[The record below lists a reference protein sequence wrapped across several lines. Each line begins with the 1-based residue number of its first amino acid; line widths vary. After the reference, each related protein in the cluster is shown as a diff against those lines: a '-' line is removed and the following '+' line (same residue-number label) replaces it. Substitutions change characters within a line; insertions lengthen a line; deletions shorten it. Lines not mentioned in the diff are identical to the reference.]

1 MKEIFDFGR
10 KILIVFF
17 IALPFIL
24 FNSCE
29 HLLDAPS
36 IPNEKTTAGG
46 TLSAPTGLKASQG
59 LKRKINLSWNAV
71 EGAKL
76 YYIYKASNPNEEFIQ
91 VGETAEISYE
101 IKASPGTT
109 DYYRVVAAKSDGTR
123 SPISAMSEAGASLAL
138 PVFSGADVDE
148 STITVYWDM
157 ENASYYKE
165 KLRFEVKQEDTAT
178 GMTTSRLVSGN
189 DPYSCDFENLESNSK
204 YVYSID
210 AYLTDA
216 PDEKE
221 NSGKTTVATM
231 ALRRPQPPKFTA
243 SEGEY
248 KDKVRLSITLPPKVQ
263 VSINSDL
270 GGIIETDY
278 PVYFEVSRKRGEKGA
293 YEVIEKALYYDGS
306 TGNEGATSGYDGYVA
321 GKTFVWDDTNFTE
334 QDRGVK
340 YEYKIKSYIDY
351 KFLPQNGSPKTS
363 SRNSDT
369 CIGWMSQRPKFTV
382 SGKMSEG
389 NQYSVNL
396 GIDWNAMGKGDEY
409 KFAIKLEKK
418 AANLSAG
425 NGEVSWLA
433 KDDENFF
440 KTDVEPLNMKYDVDE
455 KMYCYTLYVVK
466 SQATIDK
473 NAISEE
479 YVLEEVAAAPVL
491 VADLANF
498 PTSKFSVDDGYPDK
512 VVLNLVLDEG
522 KDNSD
527 VSYELVRKL
536 NGGEEKI
543 IDAKFNDGKYT
554 DGNLEGGKKYEYVMY
569 ATKKGSAISVPSESK
584 EAVTLGKPDP
594 NVVKEG
600 DGKKKL
606 AYDEIYLE
614 MYEVFGA
621 KSYCLTLG
629 KSGDFGGGKTLVF
642 DADGKKTSGD
652 MNANISL
659 VDQKFAIRIEKP
671 CGYNDATL
679 AGKGVSLEVVARG
692 YEDAARN
699 EDKESKGILADA
711 KVMGPATL
719 TVSGSKENGVTENEI
734 TLKWNKVEDAIG
746 YAIVRKRAEDNNND
760 VFYVSNSD
768 KPKVSLAE
776 ADTTAAGASLCEK
789 LLKVEYDGNQY
800 KFVDETDIGFEAN
813 SPWLENQKR
822 IAWGYEYTY
831 TVIPLLA
838 EGDAGLMLGGG
849 GATDFTVKYEN
860 LDEKNKKVASGY
872 TYGYGL
878 NVKASKADYAN
889 KIKISWDVPKYAREN
904 ASSLA
909 KPKIYRRLRSDGR
922 TSNNELL
929 SWKESEYIG
938 TLESTAESTF
948 SYEDKTLDI
957 SDRKVYEYAVRYG
970 LEEKSENIF
979 KTSYEKDLW
988 EKLDDGEQDN
998 HGYLFN
1004 LPGFECVVPSA
1015 QKESFEETVKFNLYN
1030 NTERKKGPGDGSD
1043 IAYTLYVKNLNNS
1056 EKWFPVASYSK
1067 DGSLIS
1073 AVSSD
1078 WYAVGVSSNK
1088 TTEDVTTTMTPTDI
1102 GKTTITRITRAST
1115 TAGTN
1120 TVSGIYDGTHNGL
1133 LKVQRDYKHYYRIE
1147 ARRKNADGDIIRTSI
1162 GGKDADYEAEK
1173 GEACTEDMAHYTY
1186 RKITDDEFVKG
1197 ITLIIADAI
1206 YQGGV
1211 NSGNGN
1217 SDITGEIGTFVANY
1231 EITGIGNNGLKWGTN
1246 EKDYKHIFPCIVGNK
1261 DEKFV
1266 SDWSLNAALQS
1277 NRPKCAGYGKL
1288 VYLPENTVKVTH
1300 TTGLPSYQ
1308 GWVIPRAGKQASG
1321 GNVNGPSHTW
1331 DVEIQYSRD
1340 LNVKPES
1347 NNQKIVI
1354 TGWDKYYDEKKD
1366 SKEGWHTVGGNEAE
1380 FYEWFPFNIGVKNGN
1395 AQTSLNTNLPTYQN
1409 DWWLER

>member
-433 KDDENFF
+433 NDDENFF
-440 KTDVEPLNMKYDVDE
+440 KTDVKPLNMKYAVDE

-466 SQATIDK
+466 SQATIDE

-491 VADLANF
+491 VANLANF

-527 VSYELVRKL
+527 VSYKLVRKL
-536 NGGEEKI
+536 NGGEKEI

-569 ATKKGSAISVPSESK
+569 ATKNGSEISVPSESK

-760 VFYVSNSD
+760 VFYVGNSD
-768 KPKVSLAE
+768 KPKVSLA
-776 ADTTAAGASLCEK
+776 DTTAAGASFCEK

-800 KFVDETDIGFEAN
+800 KFVDETAIGYEAN

-838 EGDAGLMLGGG
+838 EGDAGLMLGSG
-849 GATDFTVKYEN
+849 GATDFKVKYEN

-889 KIKISWDVPKYAREN
+889 KIKISWVVPKYAREN
-904 ASSLA
+904 TSSLA

-929 SWKESEYIG
+929 SWKESECID

-957 SDRKVYEYAVRYG
+957 SDRRVYEYAVRYG
-970 LEEKSENIF
+970 LEEKSKNIF

-1102 GKTTITRITRAST
+1102 GKTTTRMTRDSG
-1115 TAGTN
+1115 TA
-1120 TVSGIYDGTHNGL
+1120 VAYAGTHNGL

-1147 ARRKNADGDIIRTSI
+1147 AQRKNADGDIIRTSI
-1162 GGKDADYEAEK
+1162 GGKDADYNKEK
-1173 GEACTEDMAHYTY
+1173 GEDCTEDMAYYSY

-1206 YQGGV
+1206 YRAGV
-1211 NSGNGN
+1211 PRSGWNRSCGNFKMYVKYASSTLQWGTDGNNYQHEYLAGALIGSNDKLNSGWTINMPQASEAGSQYGGA
-1217 SDITGEIGTFVANY
+1217 SDSKPKLYSLAWNTIT
-1231 EITGIGNNGLKWGTN
+1231 
-1246 EKDYKHIFPCIVGNK
+1246 
-1261 DEKFV
+1261 
-1266 SDWSLNAALQS
+1266 
-1277 NRPKCAGYGKL
+1277 
-1288 VYLPENTVKVTH
+1288 VTH
-1300 TTGLPSYQ
+1300 ENKLPSYQ
-1308 GWVIPRAGKQASG
+1308 GWICLHAGKAKKT
-1321 GNVNGPSHTW
+1321 TW
-1331 DVEIQYSRD
+1331 DISIQYSHKD
-1340 LNVKPES
+1340 ADE
-1347 NNQKIVI
+1347 KIVI
-1354 TGWDKYYDEKKD
+1354 NEFNNDMTYNTDYDTYY
-1366 SKEGWHTVGGNEAE
+1366 TVGGDKDK
-1380 FYEWFPFNIGVKNGN
+1380 FLTWFPFILSDN
-1395 AQTSLNTNLPTYQN
+1395 TSDENTNTGKNSGLPTYQN

>member
-76 YYIYKASNPNEEFIQ
+76 YYIYKASNPNEEFVK

-123 SPISAMSEAGASLAL
+123 SPISVMSEAGASLAL

-433 KDDENFF
+433 NDDENFF
-440 KTDVEPLNMKYDVDE
+440 KTDVKPLNMKYAVDE
-455 KMYCYTLYVVK
+455 KMYYYTLYVVK
-466 SQATIDK
+466 SQATIDE

-491 VADLANF
+491 VANLANF

-527 VSYELVRKL
+527 VSYKLVRKL

-543 IDAKFNDGKYT
+543 KIIDAEFNDGKYT
-554 DGNLEGGKKYEYVMY
+554 DGELEGGKKYEYVMY
-569 ATKKGSAISVPSESK
+569 ATKNGSAISVPSESK

-642 DADGKKTSGD
+642 DADGEKTSGD

-760 VFYVSNSD
+760 VFYVGNSD
-768 KPKVSLAE
+768 KPKVSLA
-776 ADTTAAGASLCEK
+776 DTTAADASFCDNLFE
-789 LLKVEYDGNQY
+789 VECDGNQY
-800 KFVDETDIGFEAN
+800 KFVDKAETERAAN
-813 SPWLENQKR
+813 YPWLENQKR

-838 EGDAGLMLGGG
+838 EGDAGLMLGSG

-889 KIKISWDVPKYAREN
+889 KMKISWDVPKSARGNETADFKLYYKNNSSSGTGEWKSFSKSLTPIIKDGKAEVEFIVETSNGSTEKDAQAKIGRNDIMEYAVKYSPLDN
-904 ASSLA
+904 KINGFYVNSLA
-909 KPKIYRRLRSDGR
+909 STKDGNTDEPINR
-922 TSNNELL
+922 GYCFAL
-929 SWKESEYIG
+929 
-938 TLESTAESTF
+938 TAD
-948 SYEDKTLDI
+948 EDGLKDI
-957 SDRKVYEYAVRYG
+957 SDHKSY
-970 LEEKSENIF
+970 EEKLQWKLYS
-979 KTSYEKDLW
+979 KDRFVGP
-988 EKLDDGEQDN
+988 DG
-998 HGYLFN
+998 Y
-1004 LPGFECVVPSA
+1004 
-1015 QKESFEETVKFNLYN
+1015 
-1030 NTERKKGPGDGSD
+1030 R
-1043 IAYTLYVKNLNNS
+1043 LYVKNHNLSKDWNLAAAFDKDGKLISSENS
-1056 EKWFPVASYSK
+1056 EENNIQVKEGDPNA
-1067 DGSLIS
+1067 IS
-1073 AVSSD
+1073 
-1078 WYAVGVSSNK
+1078 
-1088 TTEDVTTTMTPTDI
+1088 
-1102 GKTTITRITRAST
+1102 RITIVEPENMAEL
-1115 TAGTN
+1115 G
-1120 TVSGIYDGTHNGL
+1120 GL
-1133 LKVQRDYKHYYRIE
+1133 LKVLRDYKHYYRIE
-1147 ARRKNADGDIIRTSI
+1147 AYRKNSEGVEIRTSI
-1162 GGKDADYEAEK
+1162 GGSGADYNTS
-1173 GEACTEDMAHYTY
+1173 TEDGSARDGYDYGDTRSVYAYRQITAEELLIVSMDTIRSAFKKKWFTTGSAGGDLDSSSYDGNIDGKYYTGIDRNGFFGTNY
-1186 RKITDDEFVKG
+1186 RRYQRFENYTDSFVKVNG
-1197 ITLIIADAI
+1197 TMMKDNGSGTAAAGQYHGTWLHKGSSWPSDSNFNPRTDYLTVSLTYLKEEGYEGQIKLNSIKIDNDDANTPKW
-1206 YQGGV
+1206 V
-1211 NSGNGN
+1211 S
-1217 SDITGEIGTFVANY
+1217 GTFEVTY
-1231 EITGIGNNGLKWGTN
+1231 NGKTETFDNTQVPFGFLMNDETF
-1246 EKDYKHIFPCIVGNK
+1246 YNK
-1261 DEKFV
+1261 
-1266 SDWSLNAALQS
+1266 
-1277 NRPKCAGYGKL
+1277 
-1288 VYLPENTVKVTH
+1288 
-1300 TTGLPSYQ
+1300 
-1308 GWVIPRAGKQASG
+1308 
-1321 GNVNGPSHTW
+1321 
-1331 DVEIQYSRD
+1331 VEEMCY
-1340 LNVKPES
+1340 
-1347 NNQKIVI
+1347 
-1354 TGWDKYYDEKKD
+1354 
-1366 SKEGWHTVGGNEAE
+1366 
-1380 FYEWFPFNIGVKNGN
+1380 
-1395 AQTSLNTNLPTYQN
+1395 
-1409 DWWLER
+1409 

>member
-76 YYIYKASNPNEEFIQ
+76 YYIYKASNPNEEFVQ

-433 KDDENFF
+433 NDNENFF
-440 KTDVEPLNMKYDVDE
+440 KTDVKSLNMKYAVDE

-466 SQATIDK
+466 SQATIDE

-491 VADLANF
+491 VANLANF

-527 VSYELVRKL
+527 VSYKLVRKL
-536 NGGEEKI
+536 NGVEEKI
-543 IDAKFNDGKYT
+543 DAEFNDGKYT
-554 DGNLEGGKKYEYVMY
+554 DENLEGGKKYEYVMY
-569 ATKKGSAISVPSESK
+569 ATKNGSAISVPSESK

-594 NVVKEG
+594 NIVMEG

-606 AYDEIYLE
+606 GYDAIYLE

-629 KSGDFGGGKTLVF
+629 SGNEFGGGKTLVF
-642 DADGKKTSGD
+642 DADGKNASGMD
-652 MNANISL
+652 ADVSL

-699 EDKESKGILADA
+699 EDKEAKGILADA

-760 VFYVSNSD
+760 VFYVGNSD
-768 KPKVSLAE
+768 KPKVSL

-800 KFVDETDIGFEAN
+800 KFVDETAIGYEAN

-889 KIKISWDVPKYAREN
+889 KMKISWDVPKSARGNETADFKLYYKNNSSSGTGEWKSFSKSLTPIIKDGKAEVEFIVETSNGSTEKDAQAKIGRNDIMEYAVKYSPLDN
-904 ASSLA
+904 DINGFYVKSLA
-909 KPKIYRRLRSDGR
+909 STKDGN
-922 TSNNELL
+922 TDEPINMGYCFAL
-929 SWKESEYIG
+929 
-938 TLESTAESTF
+938 TAD
-948 SYEDKTLDI
+948 EDGLKDI
-957 SDRKVYEYAVRYG
+957 SDHNSY
-970 LEEKSENIF
+970 EEKLQWKLYS
-979 KTSYEKDLW
+979 KDRFVGP
-988 EKLDDGEQDN
+988 DG
-998 HGYLFN
+998 Y
-1004 LPGFECVVPSA
+1004 
-1015 QKESFEETVKFNLYN
+1015 
-1030 NTERKKGPGDGSD
+1030 R
-1043 IAYTLYVKNLNNS
+1043 LYVKNHNLSDEWYPAATFDKDGKLISSENS
-1056 EKWFPVASYSK
+1056 EENNIQVKEGDPNA
-1067 DGSLIS
+1067 IS
-1073 AVSSD
+1073 
-1078 WYAVGVSSNK
+1078 
-1088 TTEDVTTTMTPTDI
+1088 
-1102 GKTTITRITRAST
+1102 RITIVEPENMAEL
-1115 TAGTN
+1115 G
-1120 TVSGIYDGTHNGL
+1120 GL
-1133 LKVQRDYKHYYRIE
+1133 LKVLRDYKHYYRIE
-1147 ARRKNADGDIIRTSI
+1147 AYRKNSEGVEIRTSI
-1162 GGKDADYEAEK
+1162 GGSGADYNTP
-1173 GEACTEDMAHYTY
+1173 TEDGSARDGYDYGDTRSVYAY
-1186 RKITDDEFVKG
+1186 RQITDEELVRAA
-1197 ITLIIADAI
+1197 TLAMAI
-1206 YQGGV
+1206 GAKA
-1211 NSGNGN
+1211 
-1217 SDITGEIGTFVANY
+1217 TG
-1231 EITGIGNNGLKWGTN
+1231 
-1246 EKDYKHIFPCIVGNK
+1246 
-1261 DEKFV
+1261 
-1266 SDWSLNAALQS
+1266 
-1277 NRPKCAGYGKL
+1277 
-1288 VYLPENTVKVTH
+1288 
-1300 TTGLPSYQ
+1300 
-1308 GWVIPRAGKQASG
+1308 
-1321 GNVNGPSHTW
+1321 
-1331 DVEIQYSRD
+1331 
-1340 LNVKPES
+1340 
-1347 NNQKIVI
+1347 
-1354 TGWDKYYDEKKD
+1354 TGWNQGDGTKTY
-1366 SKEGWHTVGGNEAE
+1366 
-1380 FYEWFPFNIGVKNGN
+1380 KNGN
-1395 AQTSLNTNLPTYQN
+1395 GETVVKVSTSGGSRSKNLVHTLEYNSFTPSMTTKAGKDVTFLTISGNVTGELWRSGLASGSSGNNRPPYEYHCYNNDKITVSAANDDCGGLYSAQITFYWLNYESNYRDVNGEKKGIKIAYPNGSTEKVFGNITPLPFTKTTTWGVFHWDNIDFQV
-1409 DWWLER
+1409 DSAEWQ

>member
-76 YYIYKASNPNEEFIQ
+76 YYIYKASNPNEEFVQ

-433 KDDENFF
+433 NDNENFF
-440 KTDVEPLNMKYDVDE
+440 KTDVKSLNMKYAVDE

-466 SQATIDK
+466 SQVSSVNDIK
-473 NAISEE
+473 LEE
-479 YVLEEVAAAPVL
+479 NVLETVAASPIL
-491 VADLANF
+491 VADLTTLPKSA
-498 PTSKFSVDDGYPDK
+498 FSVDDGYPDK
-512 VVLNLVLDEG
+512 VVLKLEAENDS
-522 KDNSD
+522 N
-527 VSYELVRKL
+527 VSYKFVRKS
-536 NGGEEKI
+536 NGDDGEEVI
-543 IDAKFNDGKYT
+543 ENVTFVDGVFEDTK
-554 DGNLEGGKKYEYVMY
+554 DVDGGKKYEYVMY
-569 ATKKGSAISVPSESK
+569 ATKSGDDAISVPSEPK
-584 EAVTLGKPDP
+584 EAMTLGTPKP
-594 NVVKEG
+594 NIVMEG

-642 DADGKKTSGD
+642 YADGKKTSGD

-760 VFYVSNSD
+760 VFYVGNSD
-768 KPKVSLAE
+768 KPKVSLA
-776 ADTTAAGASLCEK
+776 DTTAAGASFCDNLFE
-789 LLKVEYDGNQY
+789 VECDGNQY
-800 KFVDETDIGFEAN
+800 KFVDKAETERAAN
-813 SPWLENQKR
+813 YPWLENQKR

-838 EGDAGLMLGGG
+838 EGDAGLMLGSG

-889 KIKISWDVPKYAREN
+889 KIKISWVVPKYAREN
-904 ASSLA
+904 TSSLA

-957 SDRKVYEYAVRYG
+957 SDRRVYEYAVRYG
-970 LEEKSENIF
+970 LEEKSKNIF

-1015 QKESFEETVKFNLYN
+1015 QNETFTETVKFNLYN

-1043 IAYTLYVKNLNNS
+1043 KAYTLYVKNLNNS
-1056 EKWFPVASYSK
+1056 EEWFPLASYSK

-1102 GKTTITRITRAST
+1102 GKTTTRMTRDSG
-1115 TAGTN
+1115 TA
-1120 TVSGIYDGTHNGL
+1120 VAYAGTHNGL

-1147 ARRKNADGDIIRTSI
+1147 AQRKNADGDIIRTSI
-1162 GGKDADYEAEK
+1162 GGKDADYNKEK
-1173 GEACTEDMAHYTY
+1173 GEDCTEDMAYYSY

-1197 ITLIIADAI
+1197 ITLIIADAM
-1206 YQGGV
+1206 YQTGIPD
-1211 NSGNGN
+1211 SGNDR
-1217 SDITGEIGTFVANY
+1217 SLGTFY
-1231 EITGIGNNGLKWGTN
+1231 LRSPWLESKLEWGTRN
-1246 EKDYKHIFPCIVGNK
+1246 EDYTHEYLAGSLLGKKD
-1261 DEKFV
+1261 
-1266 SDWSLNAALQS
+1266 SLKSGWTIKMEQATEDDSMFGWGEAYLQS
-1277 NRPKCAGYGKL
+1277 LAW
-1288 VYLPENTVKVTH
+1288 NTITVTH
-1300 TTGLPSYQ
+1300 ETKLPSYK
-1308 GWVIPRAGKQASG
+1308 GWIVMHVGKGKKNA
-1321 GNVNGPSHTW
+1321 VW
-1331 DVEIQYSRD
+1331 DISIQYSHKD
-1340 LNVKPES
+1340 ENEKV
-1347 NNQKIVI
+1347 VI
-1354 TGWDKYYDEKKD
+1354 NEYNDDMVYNTKYDTYY
-1366 SKEGWHTVGGNEAE
+1366 TVGGNKEK
-1380 FYEWFPFNIGVKNGN
+1380 FLTWFPYYLRENRKNGTN
-1395 AQTSLNTNLPTYQN
+1395 ATGKDSGLPTYQN

>member
-293 YEVIEKALYYDGS
+293 YEVIETALYYDGS

-433 KDDENFF
+433 NDDENFF
-440 KTDVEPLNMKYDVDE
+440 KTDVKSLNMKYAVDE

-466 SQATIDK
+466 SQATIDE

-491 VADLANF
+491 VANLANF

-527 VSYELVRKL
+527 VSYKLVRKL
-536 NGGEEKI
+536 NGGEEEI
-543 IDAKFNDGKYT
+543 INAEFNDGKYT

-569 ATKKGSAISVPSESK
+569 ATKNGSAISVPSESK

-642 DADGKKTSGD
+642 YADGEKTSGD

-760 VFYVSNSD
+760 VFYVGNSD
-768 KPKVSLAE
+768 KPKVSL

-800 KFVDETDIGFEAN
+800 KFVDETAIGYEAN

-838 EGDAGLMLGGG
+838 EGDAGLMLKGG

-889 KIKISWDVPKYAREN
+889 KMKISWDVPKSARGNETADFKLYYKNNSSSGTGEWKSFSKSLTPIIKDGKAEVEFIVETSNGSTEKDAQAKIGRNDIMEYAVKYSPLYDDIN
-904 ASSLA
+904 GFYVKSLA
-909 KPKIYRRLRSDGR
+909 STKDGNTDEPINR
-922 TSNNELL
+922 GYCFAL
-929 SWKESEYIG
+929 
-938 TLESTAESTF
+938 TAD
-948 SYEDKTLDI
+948 EDGLKDI
-957 SDRKVYEYAVRYG
+957 SDHKSY
-970 LEEKSENIF
+970 EEKLQWKLYS
-979 KTSYEKDLW
+979 KDRFVGP
-988 EKLDDGEQDN
+988 DG
-998 HGYLFN
+998 Y
-1004 LPGFECVVPSA
+1004 
-1015 QKESFEETVKFNLYN
+1015 
-1030 NTERKKGPGDGSD
+1030 R
-1043 IAYTLYVKNLNNS
+1043 LYVKNHNLSKDWNLAAAFDKDGKLISSENS
-1056 EKWFPVASYSK
+1056 EENNIQVKEGDPNA
-1067 DGSLIS
+1067 IS
-1073 AVSSD
+1073 
-1078 WYAVGVSSNK
+1078 
-1088 TTEDVTTTMTPTDI
+1088 
-1102 GKTTITRITRAST
+1102 RITIVEPEKMAEL
-1115 TAGTN
+1115 G
-1120 TVSGIYDGTHNGL
+1120 GL
-1133 LKVQRDYKHYYRIE
+1133 LKVLRDYKHYYRLE
-1147 ARRKNADGDIIRTSI
+1147 AYRKNSEGVEIRTSI
-1162 GGKDADYEAEK
+1162 GGSGADYNTTTDDGIARDGYDYGDTRSVYAYRQITAEEMVRAATLAMSVGAEATGTKWKVQAFGVSATYEYKNDGKTEVSVKSKGGTGSKNYFVHTLTYTDYTPIVTSKSGKDASFLTINGIVTGETWDDWNGGGEVTPPAEYICYDGNRITVSAANNECKEK
-1173 GEACTEDMAHYTY
+1173 GLYSAEIVFYWLNNEKEPRYNDKEGYKGI
-1186 RKITDDEFVKG
+1186 KITYPNGSSEKVLG
-1197 ITLIIADAI
+1197 NIT
-1206 YQGGV
+1206 
-1211 NSGNGN
+1211 
-1217 SDITGEIGTFVANY
+1217 
-1231 EITGIGNNGLKWGTN
+1231 
-1246 EKDYKHIFPCIVGNK
+1246 P
-1261 DEKFV
+1261 
-1266 SDWSLNAALQS
+1266 
-1277 NRPKCAGYGKL
+1277 
-1288 VYLPENTVKVTH
+1288 LPF
-1300 TTGLPSYQ
+1300 L
-1308 GWVIPRAGKQASG
+1308 
-1321 GNVNGPSHTW
+1321 
-1331 DVEIQYSRD
+1331 D
-1340 LNVKPES
+1340 
-1347 NNQKIVI
+1347 
-1354 TGWDKYYDEKKD
+1354 
-1366 SKEGWHTVGGNEAE
+1366 
-1380 FYEWFPFNIGVKNGN
+1380 KNGF
-1395 AQTSLNTNLPTYQN
+1395 LNDSEEWQ
-1409 DWWLER
+1409 

>member
-76 YYIYKASNPNEEFIQ
+76 YYIYKASNPNEEFVQ

-178 GMTTSRLVSGN
+178 GITISRFVSGSES
-189 DPYSCDFENLESNSK
+189 YSCVFENLESNSK

-210 AYLTDA
+210 AYLEDT

-221 NSGKTTVATM
+221 NSGKSTVATM
-231 ALRRPQPPKFTA
+231 ALRRPQPPKLSA
-243 SEGEY
+243 SEGEF
-248 KDKVRLSITLPPKVQ
+248 KDKVRLNITLPPKVQ
-263 VSINSDL
+263 VSINSDF

-278 PVYFEVSRKRGEKGA
+278 PVYFEISRKRGEKGA
-293 YEVIEKALYYDGS
+293 YEVIEKNLYYDG
-306 TGNEGATSGYDGYVA
+306 TNGDNGAAAGYDGYVA
-321 GKTFVWDDTNFTE
+321 GNILVWDDKNPNE

-351 KFLPQNGSPKTS
+351 NFSPQNGSPKTS
-363 SRNSDT
+363 SRESEPSV
-369 CIGWMSQRPKFTV
+369 GWMSQPPKFTV
-382 SGKMSEG
+382 KGEKAGS
-389 NQYSVNL
+389 QYSVAL
-396 GIDWNAMGKGDEY
+396 GIAWDDMGKKDDY

-418 AANLSAG
+418 NANLSDTG
-425 NGEVSWLA
+425 GEESWLA
-433 KDDENFF
+433 NGDENFF
-440 KTDVEPLNMKYDVDE
+440 ATNIKSLERTYSIDK
-455 KMYCYTLYVVK
+455 KMYYYTLYVVK
-466 SQATIDK
+466 SQVSSVNDIK
-473 NAISEE
+473 LEE
-479 YVLEEVAAAPVL
+479 NVLETVAASPIL
-491 VADLANF
+491 VADLNTLPKSA
-498 PTSKFSVDDGYPDK
+498 FSVDDGYPDK
-512 VVLNLVLDEG
+512 VVLKLEAENA
-522 KDNSD
+522 SS
-527 VSYELVRKL
+527 VSYKFVRKL
-536 NGGEEKI
+536 NGIEEKEE
-543 IDAKFNDGKYT
+543 K
-554 DGNLEGGKKYEYVMY
+554 LEKVTFVGGLFEDTTVKGGKKYEYVMY
-569 ATKKGSAISVPSESK
+569 ATESGDDAISVPSEPK
-584 EAVTLGKPDP
+584 EAMTLGKPEP
-594 NVVKEG
+594 NIVMEG

-606 AYDEIYLE
+606 GYDAIYLE

-629 KSGDFGGGKTLVF
+629 SGNEFGGGKTLVF
-642 DADGKKTSGD
+642 DADGKNASGMD
-652 MNANISL
+652 ADVSL
-659 VDQKFAIRIEKP
+659 VDQKFAITIKKP
-671 CGYNDATL
+671 SGYDNAAL

-760 VFYVSNSD
+760 VFYVGNSD
-768 KPKVSLAE
+768 KPKVSLA
-776 ADTTAAGASLCEK
+776 DTTAAGASFCDNLFE
-789 LLKVEYDGNQY
+789 VECDGNQY
-800 KFVDETDIGFEAN
+800 KFVDKAETERAAN
-813 SPWLENQKR
+813 YPWLENQKR

-838 EGDAGLMLGGG
+838 EGDAGLMLGSG

-1102 GKTTITRITRAST
+1102 GKTTTRMTRDSG
-1115 TAGTN
+1115 TA
-1120 TVSGIYDGTHNGL
+1120 VAYAGTHNGL

-1147 ARRKNADGDIIRTSI
+1147 AQRKNADGDIIRTSI
-1162 GGKDADYEAEK
+1162 GGKDADYNKEK
-1173 GEACTEDMAHYTY
+1173 GEDCTEDMAYYSY

-1206 YQGGV
+1206 YRAGV
-1211 NSGNGN
+1211 PRSGWNRSCGNFKMYVKYASSTLQWGTDGNNYQHEYLAGALIGSNDKLNSGWTINMPQASEAGSQYGGA
-1217 SDITGEIGTFVANY
+1217 SDSKPKLYSLAWNTIT
-1231 EITGIGNNGLKWGTN
+1231 
-1246 EKDYKHIFPCIVGNK
+1246 
-1261 DEKFV
+1261 
-1266 SDWSLNAALQS
+1266 
-1277 NRPKCAGYGKL
+1277 
-1288 VYLPENTVKVTH
+1288 VTH
-1300 TTGLPSYQ
+1300 ENKLPSYQ
-1308 GWVIPRAGKQASG
+1308 GWICLHAGKAKKT
-1321 GNVNGPSHTW
+1321 TW
-1331 DVEIQYSRD
+1331 DISIQYSHKD
-1340 LNVKPES
+1340 ADE
-1347 NNQKIVI
+1347 KIVI
-1354 TGWDKYYDEKKD
+1354 NEFNNDMTYNTDYDTYY
-1366 SKEGWHTVGGNEAE
+1366 TVGGDKDK
-1380 FYEWFPFNIGVKNGN
+1380 FLTWFPFILSDN
-1395 AQTSLNTNLPTYQN
+1395 TSDENTNTGKNSGLPTYQG